1 MSEQTMPE
9 YLTETEEGL
18 QIELAKAVE
27 LDGAETKTVT
37 MREPTVQDQLDV
49 QATKGSEAHREVTL
63 MANLCSLT
71 PDQVKAMTMRNYRR
85 LQAALEVFTE

>member
-49 QATKGSEAHREVTL
+49 QSTKGSEAHREVTL

>member
-1 MSEQTMPE
+1 MPE
-9 YLTETEEGL
+9 YLTETDDGL
-18 QIELAKAVE
+18 KIELSKAVE
-27 LDGAETKTVT
+27 IDGAQTKTVT

-49 QATKGSEAHREVTL
+49 QAIKGSEAHREVTL
-63 MANLCSLT
+63 MANLCDLT